1 MSASPVVCAKVDR
14 VITQWLLGGRMFTA
28 FEVSLE
34 IKSQG
39 IRNRHRQ
46 MKAAIHNSLM
56 SQIPQFQYTR
66 TLMDVGAP
74 DQAFVYHRAVDDPV
88 TYVPLDRSTL

>member
-1 MSASPVVCAKVDR
+1 MSSPLVCAKVDR
-14 VITQWLLGGRMFTA
+14 VIKQWLMSGRMFTA

-39 IRNRHRQ
+39 IRNRHRN
-46 MKAAIHNSLM
+46 MKSAIHDALM
-56 SQIPQFQYTR
+56 AQLSQFQYTR
-66 TLMDVGAP
+66 VLMDVGAP
-74 DQAFVYHRAVDDPV
+74 NQAFVYHRIVDNPA

>member
-1 MSASPVVCAKVDR
+1 MAKDHLTCAKIDR
-14 VITQWLLGGRMFTA
+14 IIKQWLLGGRMFTA

-39 IRNRHRQ
+39 SRERHRN
-46 MKAAIHNSLM
+46 MRESIHEALNRLT
-56 SQIPQFQYTR
+56 SQFDYDR

-74 DQAFVYHRAVDDPV
+74 TQAFVYHHKQDNPQI
-88 TYVPLDRSTL
+88 YVPLDRSNL